1 MGCNPRGEIDMN
13 EPIMNTQ
20 AQAQSYLDKAA
31 TYRKL
36 GLKAQVQHE
45 LEQARRVDPYI
56 VQEVR
61 YKTLLEDVTAE
72 VKKGEALKNPLR
84 VGAGMLFMNAVI
96 GAIFLI
102 LIFSSG
108 GGADLAGGDLIA
120 PIVNVI
126 IGVNLWQVKPQW
138 QKYTVWWAALGLIIF
153 GVGALAT
160 GDFFSL
166 ITQLGFSGSLIVLL
180 AGTPTKARTIT
191 AVAIYAVLYLG
202 MICLLFTLSFF
213 GAI

>member
-1 MGCNPRGEIDMN
+1 MN

-56 VQEVR
+56 AQEVR
-61 YKTLLEDVTAE
+61 YKALLEDVAAE
-72 VKKGEALKNPLR
+72 VKKAEALKTPLR
-84 VGAGMLFMNAVI
+84 IGAAMLFVNALI

-102 LIFSSG
+102 LILISG
-108 GGADLAGGDLIA
+108 GGADLAGGDFVA
-120 PIVNVI
+120 PIVNLI
-126 IGVNLWQVKPQW
+126 IGVNLWQVKLPW
-138 QKYTVWWAALGLIIF
+138 QKYTVWWAVLGLVLF
-153 GVGALAT
+153 GGGALVT
-160 GDFFSL
+160 GDVFSL
-166 ITQLGFSGSLIVLL
+166 ITQLGFSGSLILLL
-180 AGTPTKARTIT
+180 AGTPTKVRTVSAI
-191 AVAIYAVLYLG
+191 AIYLVLYLG
-202 MICLLFTLSFF
+202 VICLLFTLSAL